1 MEERPK
7 RTYGYVTGKSTNGQ
21 PSDHHGKKSDQDF
34 PKNHNRPTK
43 PPKSLLTRVLL
54 FPFVLIKTIF
64 IGLWSL
70 ISFAWA
76 RKPKLSKGQ
85 RKNTLRIFWKLTK
98 YGAIFA
104 FLFFLIL
111 TVWSIKD
118 LPDINDLG
126 SRNIHQSTKI
136 YDRTG
141 QHLLHEF
148 YADEKRTIVEFNELP
163 KDLINGVIATEDK
176 SFYKHYGVRPLSIAR
191 AVVYGLLPNKRIEGT
206 STLTQQLVKN
216 TILTNERTPLRKA
229 REMILSLLL
238 EQKFSKD
245 EILKIYF
252 NEVGYGSTNYGV
264 ESAAQSYFGKHVS
277 DLTLAESA
285 TLAGLPQQPTR
296 FLNDLDRLKTRR
308 DFVLRRMNEEGYISE
323 EQKKNAQAE
332 PLNLSRKYTEVKTA
346 PHFVLQ
352 YVKESL
358 VDQFGE
364 QTVDT
369 GGLKVITTLDYDK
382 QMAAEKAVNEY
393 GKVLQDAG
401 ANNMGLVALD
411 PKTSQ
416 IVAMIGSR
424 DFNDKEI
431 DGEYNVTVR
440 SRRQPGS
447 SIKPIIYAAALEK
460 GYTPDTVLFDVTT
473 NFSLSGKPYIPQNYD
488 GQERGPVTMRQA
500 LQGSLN
506 IPAVQ
511 TFYLVGEKKGIEFAQ
526 RLGYSTFG
534 EGDFGLSLV
543 LGGGSVSMLE
553 HVNAYG
559 VLANNGTYQAPTGI
573 LKVTDTKGDI
583 LYEWKEEKKQ
593 VLDPKV
599 AATMSNVLSDDP
611 ARAYVFGAGGPLTL
625 KGRPVAAKTGTT
637 NEYKDAWTVGYTP
650 SLVAGVWA
658 GNSDNSKMK
667 AGYGGS
673 RVAAQFWNAF
683 MAEALKD
690 SPVENFPAAPQND
703 AEKPILRGSA
713 GGGVTVKINKIT
725 GKLASTSTPEK
736 YIEER
741 TYIQPHSILYY
752 VNKDDPRGPI
762 PTDPNQDPQFV
773 VWEAAIQDWIKRKQE
788 KDPTWNIS
796 FEEPP
801 TEYDDAYSLE
811 HIPTL
816 QVLYPTPS
824 STLISRRLVTD
835 IVVNA
840 PRGVSKVSYKIDSK
854 FVDVVR
860 TPPFNLNYTMRGIS
874 NGEHTLTLI
883 VEDDIGN
890 MLEEVIP
897 FTLAAEDEKPGL
909 FFTARDATFDK
920 DTFPRTLL
928 LSPLSL
934 SQIESAQ
941 ISAQRNGAQ
950 NSIIIA
956 EITDFTSI
964 IDGQLPF
971 IWEDNPAAG
980 SWTLSS
986 KIKLK
991 NGESYTSDTLEIK
1004 ITE

>member
-1 MEERPK
+1 MEDRPK
-7 RTYGYVTGKSTNGQ
+7 RTYGYVTRKSRNGQ
-21 PSDHHGKKSDQDF
+21 PSDQKQQKFSSDKRKKMIRF
-34 PKNHNRPTK
+34 
-43 PPKSLLTRVLL
+43 
-54 FPFVLIKTIF
+54 
-64 IGLWSL
+64 
-70 ISFAWA
+70 
-76 RKPKLSKGQ
+76 
-85 RKNTLRIFWKLTK
+85 FWKLTK
-98 YGAIFA
+98 YGTIIG

-111 TVWSIKD
+111 TLWSIKD

-126 SRNIHQSTKI
+126 NRNIHQSTKI

-141 QHLLHEF
+141 EHLLHEF

-176 SFYKHYGVRPLSIAR
+176 SFYTHFGVRPFSIAR
-191 AVVYGLLPNKRIEGT
+191 ALVYGALPGRRVGGT

-216 TILTNERTPLRKA
+216 SILTNERTLFRKA
-229 REMILSLLL
+229 REIILSLLL

-308 DFVLRRMNEEGYISE
+308 DFVLRRMHEEGYITE

-369 GGLKVITTLDYDK
+369 GGLKVITTLDYNK
-382 QMAAEKAVNEY
+382 QMAAQKAVEEY
-393 GKVLQDAG
+393 GKVLLDAG
-401 ANNMGLVALD
+401 ANNLGLVALD

-416 IVAMIGSR
+416 ILAMIGSR
-424 DFNDKEI
+424 DFTDKAI
-431 DGEYNVTVR
+431 DGEYNVTVK

-447 SIKPIIYAAALEK
+447 SIKPIIYAAAIEK
-460 GYTPDTVLFDVTT
+460 GYTADTILFDVTT
-473 NFSLSGKPYIPQNYD
+473 NFSLSEKPYIPQNYD
-488 GQERGPVTMRQA
+488 LEERGPVTLRQA

-511 TFYLVGEKKGIEFAQ
+511 TFYLVGEKKGIEFAK

-559 VLANNGTYQAPTGI
+559 VLANNGTYQAPSGI
-573 LKVTDTKGDI
+573 LKVTDSKGNT
-583 LYEWKEEKKQ
+583 LYEWKEDKKQ

-599 AATMSNVLSDDP
+599 AATMSNILSDDA
-611 ARAYVFGAGGPLTL
+611 ARAYVFGASGPLTL

-673 RVAAQFWNAF
+673 RVAGQFWNAF
-683 MAEALKD
+683 MNEALKD
-690 SPVENFPAAPQND
+690 TPVENFPAAPVND
-703 AEKPILRGSA
+703 AEKPILRGST
-713 GGGVTVKINKIT
+713 GGGVTLKVNKIT
-725 GKLASTSTPEK
+725 GKLASSSTPEK
-736 YIEER
+736 YTEDR

-752 VNKDDPRGPI
+752 VNKDDPRGPV
-762 PTDPNQDPQFV
+762 PTDPAQDPQFV

-788 KDPTWNIS
+788 KDPNWSIS

-811 HIPTL
+811 LIPTL
-816 QVLYPTPS
+816 EVIYPTPS
-824 STLISRRLVTD
+824 STLTSRGLNTN
-835 IVVNA
+835 ILVNA
-840 PRGVSKVSYKIDSK
+840 TRGVSKVSYKIDSK

-860 TPPFNLNYTMRGIS
+860 SAPFNLNYTMRGLS
-874 NGEHTLTLI
+874 NGPHTLTII
-883 VEDDIGN
+883 VEDDVGN

-897 FTLAAEDEKPGL
+897 FTLEAEEEKPGA
-909 FFTARDATFDK
+909 FFATKEQAFDR
-920 DTFPRTLL
+920 DTFPKTFL
-928 LSPLSL
+928 LSPFSL
-934 SQIESAQ
+934 SQIEHIKVYAQ
-941 ISAQRNGAQ
+941 KNGQ
-950 NSIIIA
+950 SK
-956 EITDFTSI
+956 ETLLLDLTDFSLLL
-964 IDGQLPF
+964 DGQIPLVWDETP
-971 IWEDNPAAG
+971 DVG
-980 SWTLSS
+980 SWTLKS
-986 KIKLK
+986 IVTAK
-991 NGESYTSDTLEIK
+991 NGNTYTSDSIEIQ
-1004 ITE
+1004 ITD